1 MFLMKSILKTLIAS
15 ALLAG
20 LSSLAFAQAGPNAEA
35 PRHERM
41 AKMHEHMAQRHAQH
55 LAELKSQL
63 KLQADQENAW
73 ATFAQ
78 SMQPPAQ
85 APARRDPAALEKM
98 STPERLDQMQA
109 HKAQHDAQMQKHI
122 EATKTF
128 YANLN
133 AEQKKVFDKE
143 SARFMRG
150 MGEHSHR
157 HP

>member
-1 MFLMKSILKTLIAS
+1 MKSIRNTFIAS

-20 LSSLAFAQAGPNAEA
+20 LSSLAFAQAGPNPEA
-35 PRHERM
+35 PHPERM
-41 AKMHEHMAQRHAQH
+41 AKMHEHMAQRHTQH

-78 SMQPPAQ
+78 SMQAPAQ
-85 APARRDPAALEKM
+85 ASAAWNSAALEKM

-109 HKAQHDAQMQKHI
+109 HMTQRNAQMQKHI
-122 EATKTF
+122 DATKTF
-128 YANLN
+128 YASLN

-150 MGEHSHR
+150 MGEHSQR
-157 HP
+157 RP